1 MIRIDR
7 APLLLQVVRAGSSPY
22 IAIHGE
28 HCSFIQ
34 YPCPVFAIVYRCRRE
49 GLLLDRQ
56 SIQADPAR
64 GELRVQRKG
73 MKRIAV
79 LLGPDGAHYVVPL
92 LDKVRL
98 LVLNDQ
104 GVLLSGYELHP
115 PRGSKGNGPIY
126 PQTWWC
132 VMRGLPARSEP
143 LPAEARARERERQAQ
158 EIGRTMS
165 SHYARRR

>member
-1 MIRIDR
+1 M
-7 APLLLQVVRAGSSPY
+7 
-22 IAIHGE
+22 
-28 HCSFIQ
+28 
-34 YPCPVFAIVYRCRRE
+34 FAIVYRCRRE

-79 LLGPDGAHYVVPL
+79 LLGADGAQYVVPL

-115 PRGSKGNGPIY
+115 PRGIKGNGPIY

-132 VMRGLPARSEP
+132 VMRGLPARSEVSP
-143 LPAEARARERERQAQ
+143 TEARARVREQKAQ
-158 EIGRTMS
+158 EIGRTMAG
-165 SHYARRR
+165 HYASRR